1 MTENLHTDVAC
12 CCIIAATI
20 KWDNGSLFR
29 LQSSTFVYSR
39 LVIRLH
45 SSTLVYIRLHASVT
59 RLHLSALVY
68 ARLVTRLY
76 F

>member
-12 CCIIAATI
+12 CCIIATTI
-20 KWDNGSLFR
+20 KWDHVSLFR

-45 SSTLVYIRLHASVT
+45 LSTLVYIRLHASVT